1 MAITGRQIVF
11 TKTRQAEWREFE
23 LTEQPGPGEVLIQ
36 TLWSAIS
43 SGTETAIY
51 AGTHIGFRTPDARY
65 PKYPYQ
71 AGYAATGKVLAV
83 GPDVP
88 NLQVG
93 QIVSFPGKH
102 ATVGLWNVREN
113 PI

>member
-1 MAITGRQIVF
+1 MKRGRRIAFTG
-11 TKTRQAEWREFE
+11 TRQLEWEEFLLPEE
-23 LTEQPGPGEVLIQ
+23 LEPHQVLIQ